1 MINGLVGEGGDVLAR
16 AIDACTDLAAFPRD
30 AYATTKRR
38 LRAADVARVTT
49 LLPEE
54 LAG

>member
-1 MINGLVGEGGDVLAR
+1 MVNGLVAEGEDVIAH
-16 AIDACTDLAAFPRD
+16 AVAQCADLTAFPRD

-38 LRAADVARVTT
+38 LRAADVARVTA